1 MTRAVGVA
9 LIGLGLLGG
18 ACKKNVDPSAFD
30 AGATAAPVVAPVA
43 SSAPV
48 VAVASAPA
56 VDSVAP
62 LASLSPPIAAPAP
75 VAAGNA
81 PAKKKANLPECD
93 QARTMCGHPAIK
105 VDKALQALCAQKKD
119 ACLSK
124 GGTL

>member
-1 MTRAVGVA
+1 MKGLALFVA
-9 LIGLGLLGG
+9 PLALV
-18 ACKKNVDPSAFD
+18 ACKKDVDPSAFD
-30 AGATAAPVVAPVA
+30 AGVSAAPVIAPAA
-43 SSAPV
+43 STAP
-48 VAVASAPA
+48 AAASAPA